1 MNLTLWIVQ
10 GLLSAA
16 FLMAGGMK
24 LFAYEK
30 YKKQAEG
37 KSPAKGPGISRG
49 LTTFIGIS
57 ELAGGLGL
65 ILPQATHIAPV
76 LTPLAALGL
85 TVIMVLAIVFHLRRR
100 EPATPA
106 AILLVLAVFVAIGR
120 SLS

>member
-30 YKKQAEG
+30 YKQQTEG
-37 KSPAKGPGISRG
+37 KTPGNGPGISRG
-49 LTTFIGIS
+49 LVTFIGIS
-57 ELAGGLGL
+57 EIAGGLGL
-65 ILPQATHIAPV
+65 ILPQATHFAQI

-85 TVIMVLAIVFHLRRR
+85 ATIMVLAIGFHLRRK
-100 EPATPA
+100 EAATPA
-106 AILLVLAVFVAIGR
+106 IVLFVLSLFVTVGR
-120 SLS
+120 GLN